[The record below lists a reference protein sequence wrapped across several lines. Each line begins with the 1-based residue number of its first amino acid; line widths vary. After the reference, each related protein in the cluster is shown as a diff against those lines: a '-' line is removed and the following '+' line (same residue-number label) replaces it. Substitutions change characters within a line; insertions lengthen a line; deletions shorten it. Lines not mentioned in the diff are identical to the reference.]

1 MSLTFRQPWADA
13 VPLRRSA
20 QLTRSYAAAVPYRR
34 QLPLPAGPPRLS
46 FACLGPF
53 VNNAC

>member
-1 MSLTFRQPWADA
+1 MSVACYQPWADA

-20 QLTRSYAAAVPYRR
+20 QLTRSYAAAAPYYR
-34 QLPLPAGPPRLS
+34 QPPLPAGVPRLS
-46 FACLGPF
+46 FARLGPF

>member
-1 MSLTFRQPWADA
+1 MSLTFRQPWADV

-20 QLTRSYAAAVPYRR
+20 QLARSSAAGAPYYR
-34 QLPLPAGPPRLS
+34 QPPLPAGAPRLP
-46 FACLGPF
+46 FAYLGPF

>member
-1 MSLTFRQPWADA
+1 MSVAFYQPWADA

-20 QLTRSYAAAVPYRR
+20 QLTRSYAAAAPYYR
-34 QLPLPAGPPRLS
+34 QPPPPAGAPRLS
-46 FACLGPF
+46 FAYLGPF

>member
-13 VPLRRSA
+13 VPLRPST
-20 QLTRSYAAAVPYRR
+20 QLTRSYAAAAPYRR
-34 QLPLPAGPPRLS
+34 QPPLPAGAPRLS
-46 FACLGPF
+46 FAHLGPF